1 MLRKVGSF
9 LAVSGFHQ
17 ISKRGLTLKKTEKP
31 PKILIT
37 GMFKVNEAFSVSLK

>member
-1 MLRKVGSF
+1 MFRKVGST

-17 ISKRGLTLKKTEKP
+17 ISKRGFALKKTDRP

-37 GMFKVNEAFSVSLK
+37 GMPFSDKNGRF